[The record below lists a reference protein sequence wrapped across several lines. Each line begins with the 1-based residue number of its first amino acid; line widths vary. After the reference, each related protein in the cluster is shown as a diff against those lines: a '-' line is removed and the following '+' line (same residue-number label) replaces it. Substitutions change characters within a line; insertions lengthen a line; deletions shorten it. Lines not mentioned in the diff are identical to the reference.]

1 MVGEQPESNYA
12 TINIITELCNHALKK
27 TIKNT
32 VQKDTQ
38 IHEAQ
43 IITEKLNIILD
54 NIKISVP
61 FIFQIIFYQ
70 QKESCHCW
78 DGNQNCQYASNY
90 IHNFYYHL
98 IFQFTIYRLFKI
110 EYAIKN
116 KVVDFDNNSFTNYP

>member
-70 QKESCHCW
+70 QKESCHC
-78 DGNQNCQYASNY
+78 
-90 IHNFYYHL
+90 
-98 IFQFTIYRLFKI
+98 
-110 EYAIKN
+110 
-116 KVVDFDNNSFTNYP
+116 